1 MDTMQTLDYR
11 QFNCPYPVVETR
23 KEMLANPGKILKV
36 RVTDQISCDNI
47 QRLAS
52 SQNYQAACAAATE
65 GFLLT
70 LTPETVTKDP
80 APQEVVTGNGKTVI
94 FCGSEQMGEGDEQ
107 LGQILL
113 KNFFMTLTE
122 LDRLPEIIL
131 LVNSG
136 VKLACTDSGALEPL
150 TALASRGVDIASCG
164 LCLDFYQLKE
174 QLQVGRTT
182 NMLEIAETKL
192 QAARIICP

>member
-1 MDTMQTLDYR
+1 MKTLDYR

-23 KEMLANPGKILKV
+23 KEMLANPGQVLKV
-36 RVTDQISCDNI
+36 QVTDQISCDNI

-52 SQNYQAACAAATE
+52 TRNYQAAREPMAD

-70 LTPETVTKDP
+70 LTPETGTVGPTP
-80 APQEVVTGNGKTVI
+80 TEVIVANGKTVI
-94 FCGSEQMGEGDEQ
+94 FCGSERMGEGDEQ

-113 KNFFMTLTE
+113 KNFFITLTD

-136 VKLACTDSGALEPL
+136 VKLACSGSEALESL
-150 TALASRGVDIASCG
+150 AALANRGVDIASCG
-164 LCLDFYQLKE
+164 LCLDFYQLE
-174 QLQVGRTT
+174 TQLQVGRTT

-192 QAARIICP
+192 QAARIIRP